1 MIPFPTVESQRGI
14 IGIETRKAR
23 VEIRRPMPDVQSQ
36 TIPAVVRLN
45 NGPGRLVIDQRATD
59 EALTGGRPLA
69 FWQRIYSQYQQVA
82 RENLQHI
89 VDEGNRLGDLKT
101 HGNPIPDIALE
112 ESREGAPDLQVF
124 GEATPR
130 NISFQYTPNDLN
142 MQVERGRV
150 ERKVQTHRPEV
161 NVQPYSVRIY
171 MEQYPKLTIT
181 PPAINIQ
188 A

>member
-14 IGIETRKAR
+14 IGIETQKAR
-23 VEIRRPMPDVQSQ
+23 VEIRRPLPDVQSR
-36 TIPAVVRLN
+36 TIPSVVRMN
-45 NGPGRLVIDQRATD
+45 NAPGQLEIDQRATD
-59 EALTGGRPLA
+59 NALTGGRPMA

-82 RENLQHI
+82 RDNLQQI
-89 VDEGNRLGDLKT
+89 VEKGNRMGDLKT
-101 HGNPIPDIALE
+101 PGNPIPDIAIE
-112 ESREGAPDLQVF
+112 ESREGAPDLQIF

-130 NISFQYTPNDLN
+130 NISFRYTPNDLN

-150 ERKVQTHRPEV
+150 ERNVQIHRPEV

-181 PPAINIQ
+181 PPFINIQ